1 MGSIESPYQRVGDA
15 MKYLKATNAG
25 IEPIHPSQIP
35 DHARV
40 MTAATFCY
48 SIRDADAPI
57 YGALGYKTAELVML
71 AGDPGEIE
79 RMAERLFPE

>member
-1 MGSIESPYQRVGDA
+1 MR
-15 MKYLKATNAG
+15 YLKASHAG

-57 YGALGYKTAELVML
+57 YGALGDKTAEMVML

-79 RMAERLFPE
+79 RLAGMLFPA

>member
-1 MGSIESPYQRVGDA
+1 MEPPYQRDGAA
-15 MKYLKATNAG
+15 MKYLKASHAG

-35 DHARV
+35 EHARV

-57 YGALGYKTAELVML
+57 YGALGNKTAEAVML
-71 AGDPGEIE
+71 AGNPREIE
-79 RMAERLFPE
+79 RMATMVFPE